1 MEGRSLTFF
10 PTRKNSSDRFYRCFS
25 DMIIESYSN
34 DLGKS
39 LAKIHRHSY
48 TFIRAPSAISEN
60 VTSLLSGHIA
70 KGDPVSLSIEPDLLC
85 MWRGFVTDLTQT
97 SVTVGVTYVIN
108 TDALLKRTGREHRV
122 LKASDGQSQD
132 KVVFRIDKDEMASGM
147 MRMRNNLA
155 QLFYKNGDEA
165 RRRLIV
171 DQAAPEFE
179 PSWRPKPSEIPA
191 SLNSDQQKA
200 MKSVLTARDY
210 SLILGMPGTGKTTTI
225 AEIIKALVARG
236 KSVLLTSYTHSAV
249 DAILMKLTDVEFG
262 VLRLGNIDKVRFFF
276 SWVDARVLTMSQVHP
291 DVQHLT
297 LEAYEASASMDQLDA
312 RLMTPPVVAAT
323 CLAIDQ

>member
-1 MEGRSLTFF
+1 
-10 PTRKNSSDRFYRCFS
+10 
-25 DMIIESYSN
+25 MIIESYSN

-171 DQAAPEFE
+171 DQAVPEFE
-179 PSWRPKPSEIPA
+179 PSWRPEPSEIPA

-200 MKSVLTARDY
+200 MESVLTARDY

-262 VLRLGNIDKVRFFF
+262 VLRLGNIDKVRFFS

-297 LEAYEASASMDQLDA
+297 LEAYEASTSMDQLDA

>member
-1 MEGRSLTFF
+1 MGGKPPISFSRGSTALIEFC
-10 PTRKNSSDRFYRCFS
+10 RCFS

-48 TFIRAPSAISEN
+48 TFIRAPFAISEN
-60 VTSLLSGHIA
+60 TTSLLSGHIA

-122 LKASDGQSQD
+122 LKASDGQSRD

-155 QLFYKNGDEA
+155 QLFYKNGDGA

-179 PSWRPKPSEIPA
+179 PSWRPEPSEIPP

-200 MKSVLTARDY
+200 MESVLTARDY

-249 DAILMKLTDVEFG
+249 DAILMKLADAEFG
-262 VLRLGNIDKVRFFF
+262 VLRLGNIDKVRGFFF
-276 SWVDARVLTMSQVHP
+276 LSFLVGVDA
-291 DVQHLT
+291 
-297 LEAYEASASMDQLDA
+297 
-312 RLMTPPVVAAT
+312 
-323 CLAIDQ
+323 